1 MGLAVNLLKPFIAY
15 ACNDFELSYCFL
27 STRLLLVQ
35 PFCKMKNISGGDHS
49 CSKHVALFGL
59 VLSHLLPCLFLD
71 YNRNTSLPLPI
82 HGEQAGSSSSEH
94 GSVSPDSDVQHDVFF
109 ERPKRSISE
118 IQTKHPISHL
128 LR

>member
-1 MGLAVNLLKPFIAY
+1 MILSCIAAFYQQGYLSLSRFTKWGLGITE
-15 ACNDFELSYCFL
+15 DDHGCFK
-27 STRLLLVQ
+27 Q
-35 PFCKMKNISGGDHS
+35 
-49 CSKHVALFGL
+49 VALSCL
-59 VLSHLLPCLFLD
+59 VLLHVLQCLFLD

-94 GSVSPDSDVQHDVFF
+94 GSVSPDSDVQHDMFF

>member
-1 MGLAVNLLKPFIAY
+1 MIFSCIAAFYQQGYFSLNHFAKWGLDTTDHGCLEHITV
-15 ACNDFELSYCFL
+15 AC
-27 STRLLLVQ
+27 
-35 PFCKMKNISGGDHS
+35 
-49 CSKHVALFGL
+49 L
-59 VLSHLLPCLFLD
+59 VLLHVLQCLFID
-71 YNRNTSLPLPI
+71 YNRNISLPLPI

-94 GSVSPDSDVQHDVFF
+94 GSVSPDSDVQHDMLF